1 MTKSN
6 RHPFQHN
13 GFFGRMIILLILPF
27 LVIGCNFPTT
37 KNTVRQDQSQN
48 LEAYSTPFVNVKFN
62 AILPEPLSDG
72 EKVSIIILD
81 EVTGLPY
88 NRKTYEMTEG
98 DPLLYTTTLLIPMM
112 SVVKYRY
119 EKIGTENLPETKPGS
134 QDFRYRMIY
143 AEDDL
148 EFNDLIFSWGDDKAN
163 YEKGRFEGVVLDQ
176 DTGDPIPDIL
186 INAGGIAS
194 FSDSNGF
201 FVFDDLA
208 VGTHN
213 ILFYAIDG
221 KYKTHQQGAVIV
233 SGRTTPATIKLSQND
248 PVEVTFLVSP
258 PGEASGTP
266 VYIAGNLIQF
276 GNTFSDLQG
285 AMSIETNRLPSL
297 TPQSDGKLTKTMT
310 LYAGTDLRFKF
321 TLGDGYWNTE
331 QKADGEITIRQLI
344 VPNHDFSLELQI
356 ETWRTSVF
364 EPISFETFVHPT
376 VGQPGE
382 RYIQIKI
389 DEWSKPLPMWPI
401 GNGNY
406 LYILFSP
413 FEMASPITYRVC
425 LESVCDSTTT
435 SSLISP
441 EGQVEP
447 NDQPIT
453 RTITVDPWLTE
464 SNQEP
469 YLDIYRVPFPYKPG
483 DFKTIIEFSPEM
495 TPGWSTRLP
504 IGLDEIK
511 QINANMLVF
520 SPRWFQNGNTEF
532 LHPVIGKTPFYY
544 ELFGYIEAAQEKG
557 FEVSLFP
564 QMEPLIYH
572 EDLSGFSNQSEA
584 SQQAWFNSY
593 RFFLLNYAKI
603 AEITGSK
610 FLIIGGK
617 PLLSTFTD
625 GNLYN
630 DDYLLKEEWQDLIA
644 TIRTEYQGK
653 LVWASN
659 AGTELDPL
667 PPFIESFDEIYISI
681 DSPLYDG
688 TNASFDQIAY
698 GYTRTID
705 NLVYEAYRSTLKP
718 VTLALAYPSA
728 NGATRGCHLIS
739 EECNNDG
746 LFLKKEVSGCSLD
759 LIEQAEIYNAILP
772 ITASREWITGISI
785 RGYTPAGTPD
795 DLTSSIADK
804 PAKDVVHY
812 WFNGFQNE

>member
-6 RHPFQHN
+6 KRPFRHNRHFE
-13 GFFGRMIILLILPF
+13 RTILLLLLPS

-37 KNTVRQDQSQN
+37 KNTVRQDQSQS

-72 EKVSIIILD
+72 EKISIVILD

-88 NRKTYEMTEG
+88 NRQLYEMTED

-119 EKIGTENLPETKPGS
+119 EKIGTETIPESKPAG
-134 QDFRYRMIY
+134 QDFRYRMVY
-143 AEDDL
+143 AEGDG
-148 EFNDLIFSWGDDKAN
+148 EFNDQIFSWENEKGN
-163 YEKGRFEGVVLDQ
+163 YEKGRFEGVVFDQ
-176 DTGDPIPDIL
+176 NTGDPIPDIL
-186 INAGGIAS
+186 INAGGVAS
-194 FSDSNGF
+194 FSDANGF
-201 FVFDDLA
+201 FVFEDLP

-213 ILFYAIDG
+213 ILFFAIDG

-233 SGRTTPATIKLSQND
+233 SGQTTPATIKLSQNT

-258 PGEASGTP
+258 PGEALGAP
-266 VYIAGNLIQF
+266 VYIAGNLMQF

-285 AMSIETNRLPSL
+285 EMSIETNRLPLL
-297 TPQSDGKLTKTMT
+297 TPQSDGKLTRTMT

-331 QKADGEITIRQLI
+331 QKADGGMNIRQLI

-382 RYIQIKI
+382 RYLQIKTN
-389 DEWSKPLPMWPI
+389 EWSKPLPMWPI
-401 GNGNY
+401 GSGNY

-413 FEMASPITYRVC
+413 FEMATPITYRVC

-435 SSLISP
+435 ASLISP
-441 EGQVEP
+441 EAQVEP

-469 YLDIYRVPFPYKPG
+469 YSDIYRIPFPYKSG

-495 TPGWSTRLP
+495 SPGWSTRLP

-511 QINANMLVF
+511 QINANTLIF
-520 SPRWFQNGNTEF
+520 SPQWFQNGNNGL

-544 ELFGYIEAAQEKG
+544 ELNGYIKAAQEKG

-572 EDLSGFSNQSEA
+572 EDLSSFSNQNEPW
-584 SQQAWFNSY
+584 QQAWFNSY
-593 RFFLLNYAKI
+593 RRFILNYAKI
-603 AEITGSK
+603 AEITNSK
-610 FLIIGGK
+610 YLIIGGK
-617 PLLSTFTD
+617 LLLPTFTD
-625 GNLYN
+625 GNLFSE
-630 DDYLLKEEWQDLIA
+630 DYLLEEEWQDLIA
-644 TIRTEYQGK
+644 AIRKEYQGK

-667 PPFIESFDEIYISI
+667 PPFIEAFDEIYISI

-698 GYTRTID
+698 GFTRTID
-705 NLVYEAYRSTLKP
+705 NLVYEVYRSTLKP
-718 VTLALAYPSA
+718 VTLALAYPSVD
-728 NGATRGCHLIS
+728 GATQGCHLIS
-739 EECNNDG
+739 EDCKNDG
-746 LFLKKEVSGCSLD
+746 LFLKKEVSGSSLD

-772 ITASREWITGISI
+772 ITASRDWITGISI

-795 DLTSSIADK
+795 DLTSSIAGK
-804 PAKDVVHY
+804 PAIDVVQY
-812 WFNGFQNE
+812 WFTGLRNE